1 MNKGYKLTIIGALAG
16 VGIYFAMRAKKTSGQ
31 SYLADITETV
41 QTMTNNVTG
50 GFFLRVGNMK
60 NTNPA
65 DLNNRNVKAFLK
77 VVRLGEGTTD
87 VNGYRRIFGGQL
99 FMSFADHPRI
109 VVVKT
114 GTKGGVVKTYKSS
127 ASGAYQFK
135 ISTWDETARIMGL
148 TDFSPASQD
157 LGALGRIVARGA
169 LDDVKSGNF
178 TQAVRKCAG
187 EWASLPFS
195 PYGQPTLTIAKAT
208 NTYLASGGTINEG
221 MTA

>member
-1 MNKGYKLTIIGALAG
+1 MNKGAKLAIIGALAG
-16 VGIYFAMRAKKTSGQ
+16 VGIYLATRTKNTGGQ
-31 SYLADITETV
+31 NYLADISNTITDNV
-41 QTMTNNVTG
+41 QTAANDLMG

-65 DLNNRNVKAFLK
+65 DLNNKNVQAFLK
-77 VVRLGEGTTD
+77 VIRSGEGTTD
-87 VNGYRRIFGGQL
+87 ANGYRRIFGGQL
-99 FMSFADHPRI
+99 FMSYADHPR
-109 VVVKT
+109 VTVKKSGYT
-114 GTKGGVVKTYKSS
+114 SS
-127 ASGAYQFK
+127 AAGAYQFI

-148 TDFSPASQD
+148 TDFKPATQD
-157 LGALGRIVARGA
+157 LAALGRIVARGA

-178 TQAVRKCAG
+178 TQAIKKCAR

-208 NTYLASGGTINEG
+208 NTYLTSGGTINEG